1 VTAGEPPT
9 AAALA
14 RCAKTFDSP
23 AFAMLGLGILD
34 AGENVRRRATPIHT
48 DDERL
53 LALELQNI
61 ASMVNE
67 LHSAL
72 YDVARIARTGADTQV
87 INEVFGGR
95 LSYTDKRVAHAVQ
108 SANVYIPRLRT
119 THLQGAARELRE
131 TLQKLNDAV
140 TSCQAG

>member
-1 VTAGEPPT
+1 
-9 AAALA
+9 
-14 RCAKTFDSP
+14 
-23 AFAMLGLGILD
+23 MLGLGILD
-34 AGENVRRRATPIHT
+34 AGENVRRRATPIHGE
-48 DDERL
+48 DERL

-61 ASMVNE
+61 ASMMNE

-72 YDVARIARTGADTQV
+72 YDLARIARTGADTQV
-87 INEVFGGR
+87 VNEVFGGR
-95 LSYTDKRVAHAVQ
+95 LTYTDKRVAHAVQ